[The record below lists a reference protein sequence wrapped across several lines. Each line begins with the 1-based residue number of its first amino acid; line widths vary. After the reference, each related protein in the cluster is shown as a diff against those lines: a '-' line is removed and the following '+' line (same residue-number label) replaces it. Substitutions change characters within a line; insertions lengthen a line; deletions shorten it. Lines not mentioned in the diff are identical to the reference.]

1 MLIMYLF
8 MSMLKHRKIENKIY
22 VIFTLNCNPICFL
35 IVLRAYSSK
44 TSRQKN
50 DLDKKKKFSK
60 NYANLC

>member
-1 MLIMYLF
+1 
-8 MSMLKHRKIENKIY
+8 MLKHRKIENKIY

-50 DLDKKKKFSK
+50 DLDKKKIFSK